1 MVLVG
6 YELISVGRHSQQ
18 VVRKGLPSR
27 LVFGFVINNTDEK
40 INKGDILHN
49 GLADKVSEMFRSVS
63 LFFILM
69 FLKQQ
74 VCQAGLIQQSGPIKV
89 HVILILPSQS
99 QYYTKLY
106 VGTKKG
112 QSSRAKSANGF
123 ILAKKEK
130 RLTGLTFVSV
140 YRDIVL
146 GPESIVRLEPS
157 SMSLHIFTES
167 VGIKICFTEGPYY
180 KSLTHYLKLYCVG
193 FVIEGQRLDFL
204 ECQGEFVN
212 ISR

>member
-6 YELISVGRHSQQ
+6 YKLISVGRHSQQ
-18 VVRKGLPSR
+18 VFRTGLPSR
-27 LVFGFVINNTDEK
+27 LEFGFVINNTDEK
-40 INKGDILHN
+40 IDKGDILHN

-63 LFFILM
+63 SFFILM

-74 VCQAGLIQQSGPIKV
+74 VCQVGLIQQPGPIKI

-99 QYYTKLY
+99 QYTKLY

-112 QSSRAKSANGF
+112 QSSRAKSADGL

-130 RLTGLTFVSV
+130 RLTGQTLESV

-167 VGIKICFTEGPYY
+167 FGVKICFTVAPYY
-180 KSLTHYLKLYCVG
+180 KSRTHYLKLYCVG
-193 FVIEGQRLDFL
+193 FVIKRLQVRLF
-204 ECQGEFVN
+204 GMP
-212 ISR
+212 R